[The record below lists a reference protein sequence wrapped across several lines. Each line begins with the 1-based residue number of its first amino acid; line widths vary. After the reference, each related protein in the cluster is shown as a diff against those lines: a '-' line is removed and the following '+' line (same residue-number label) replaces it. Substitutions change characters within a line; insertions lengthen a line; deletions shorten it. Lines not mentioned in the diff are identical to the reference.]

1 MAKEIIGV
9 MFLVLALALA
19 VVPVYA
25 EEKPKL
31 GKDDFVTTSINAVFE
46 KLNQYTSGEKKI
58 LDWDEMSVNKDK
70 GKAKDANEEKMPGIT
85 IRDASSSA
93 DKGKSS
99 Q

>member
-1 MAKEIIGV
+1 MSKVTMGV
-9 MFLVLALALA
+9 MLFVFAFALAGA
-19 VVPVYA
+19 PVYA

-58 LDWDEMSVNKDK
+58 LDWDEMSVKK
-70 GKAKDANEEKMPGIT
+70 ETGGTKAVGEKMPGIT
-85 IRDASSSA
+85 IRDASSPA
-93 DKGKSS
+93 DKAKSN